1 MSQFSPPPKSMILL
15 HSAKTLCIPTV
26 MALVISGLSVAS
38 SLRAEAPDASS
49 VEPAKNVAATTSK
62 DELTVTHHRIT
73 ICDQELE
80 YTATAGTLVMHA
92 EDAANK
98 PTANIFFIAYTKDG
112 IKNLGKRPIS
122 FCFNGG
128 PGSSSIWLHLGM
140 LGPRRVPI
148 HDDAQP
154 LAPPYKLVPNSE
166 SLLDQTDLVFI
177 DPVSTGYS
185 RPAAGEDK
193 KQFHGFDED
202 IESVGQ
208 FIHLYTTR
216 YNRWQSPRFLIG
228 ESYGTLRAAG
238 LSAHLFDRYN
248 MTLNGIVLVSS
259 ILDFATIVFN
269 QNNDLPYVLFLPTY
283 TATAWYHKRLP
294 PDLQEN
300 LEKTLTEVKEFA
312 IGEYNNALF
321 KGDDLPA
328 AERRAIID
336 KLVRYTGLSPEFLDR
351 NEIRVDNY
359 RFAKNILQDERKLV
373 GRFDSRFVGVDSNPG
388 ENRAGYDPSSAAIF
402 PPYTA
407 TLYHYLHNELNIKRD
422 VPYEVISDKVRPWN
436 YRRFTNNYANAIGAL
451 NDAMTKNTHLKVFV
465 ASGYFDLAT
474 PFLGSEYTFNHL
486 GLGPELRKNIT
497 IAYYDAGHMMYV
509 HGPSLQKLKA
519 DLVRFYQSATS
530 H

>member
-1 MSQFSPPPKSMILL
+1 MLL
-15 HSAKTLCIPTV
+15 HFSKIPCIPTV
-26 MALVISGLSVAS
+26 LALFIFALSVAS
-38 SLRAEAPDASS
+38 SLRAEAPDSS
-49 VEPAKNVAATTSK
+49 SEEKAKNAAATTAK
-62 DELTVTHHRIT
+62 DELTVTHHRTT

-80 YTATAGTLVMHA
+80 YTATAGTLVMHT

-112 IKNLGKRPIS
+112 VKDLGKRPIS

-154 LAPPYKLVPNSE
+154 QVPPYKLVPNSE

-185 RPAAGEDK
+185 RPATGEDK

-238 LSAHLFDRYN
+238 LSAHLLDRYN

-259 ILDFATIVFN
+259 ILDFGTIVFN
-269 QNNDLPYVLFLPTY
+269 ENNDLPYVLFLPTY

-294 PDLQEN
+294 PDLQGD
-300 LEKTLTEVKEFA
+300 LEKTLAEVKEFA
-312 IGEYNNALF
+312 SGEYNNALF
-321 KGDDLPA
+321 KGDDLPP
-328 AERRAIID
+328 AERQAIID

-359 RFAKNILQDERKLV
+359 RFAKNILRDERKLV

-402 PPYTA
+402 APYTA

-422 VPYEVISDKVRPWN
+422 VPYEVISDKVQPWN
-436 YRRFTNNYANAIGAL
+436 YKRFTNNYANAIGAL
-451 NDAMTKNTHLKVFV
+451 NDAMTKNTHLKIFV
-465 ASGYFDLAT
+465 ANGYFDLAT

-497 IAYYDAGHMMYV
+497 MAYYDAGHMMYV

-530 H
+530 R

>member
-1 MSQFSPPPKSMILL
+1 MSLFPIMPRLPIVFVLLILFL
-15 HSAKTLCIPTV
+15 LAGSRLQ
-26 MALVISGLSVAS
+26 
-38 SLRAEAPDASS
+38 AEAPAAAPG
-49 VEPAKNVAATTSK
+49 PAKNAATGAIK
-62 DELTVTHHRIT
+62 DELTVTRHRTKIG
-73 ICDQELE
+73 DQELE
-80 YTATAGTLVMHA
+80 YTATAGTLVMYA
-92 EDAANK
+92 EDKANK
-98 PTANIFFIAYTKDG
+98 PKASIFFVAYSKDG
-112 IKNLGKRPIS
+112 IKNLGNRPIS

-128 PGSSSIWLHLGM
+128 PGSSSVWLHLGM

-148 HDDAQP
+148 HDDARSP
-154 LAPPYKLVPNSE
+154 VPPYKLVPNSE

-193 KQFHGFDED
+193 TQFHGFDED

-238 LSAHLFDRYN
+238 LSAHLLERYN
-248 MTLNGIVLVSS
+248 MTLNGIALVSS

-283 TATAWYHKRLP
+283 TATAWYHKRLS
-294 PDLQEN
+294 PDLQAN
-300 LEKTLTEVKEFA
+300 LEKTLAEVEEFA
-312 IGEYNNALF
+312 IGEYSNALF
-321 KGDDLPA
+321 KGDALPEA
-328 AERRAIID
+328 DREAVIK

-359 RFAKNILQDERKLV
+359 RFAKHILRGDRKIV

-388 ENRAGYDPSSAAIF
+388 GEKAGYDPSSAAIF
-402 PPYTA
+402 APYTA
-407 TLYHYLHNELNIKRD
+407 TLYHYLHNDLNIKRD
-422 VPYEVISDKVRPWN
+422 VPYEIISDKVQPWN
-436 YRRFTNNYANAIGAL
+436 YKRFTNNYANALGAL
-451 NDAMTKNTHLKVFV
+451 NEAMTKNPHMKVFV

-474 PFLGSEYTFNHL
+474 PYLGSEYTFNHL

-497 IAYYDAGHMMYV
+497 MCYYDAGHMMYV
-509 HGPSLQKLKA
+509 HGPSLKKLKS
-519 DLVRFYQSATS
+519 DLVHFYKSATRN
-530 H
+530 